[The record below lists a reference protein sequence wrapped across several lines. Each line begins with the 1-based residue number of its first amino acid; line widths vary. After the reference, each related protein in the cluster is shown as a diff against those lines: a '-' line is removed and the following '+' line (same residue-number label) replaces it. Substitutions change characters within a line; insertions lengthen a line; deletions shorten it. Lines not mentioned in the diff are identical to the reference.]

1 MKRSLI
7 LIKKK
12 RNLVKFNLLHK
23 TSQGFK
29 YLYSFLLCV
38 KDILPGKPLI
48 ALKLCYFSVLG
59 VGIFQAILYV
69 SAPLSFIKA
78 GISVL
83 QLIAACNNI
92 AVIDQS
98 DREARKAK

>member
-38 KDILPGKPLI
+38 KDILNQ
-48 ALKLCYFSVLG
+48 LKLCYFSVLG

-78 GISVL
+78 VISVL

>member
-1 MKRSLI
+1 MCSANELFFCM
-7 LIKKK
+7 L
-12 RNLVKFNLLHK
+12 
-23 TSQGFK
+23 
-29 YLYSFLLCV
+29 YLTYFT
-38 KDILPGKPLI
+38 PGPT
-48 ALKLCYFSVLG
+48 FLG